1 MSMTTGDS
9 IKMEKPEWLSQMEAV
24 LEVLNEGVIV
34 VNERQH
40 ILFANTRF
48 LEMTGISEKELTRFD
63 PSQFYSSQE
72 WDFLRQ
78 QTAVAFRAG
87 RNRYNFVLPGK
98 GGGRLP
104 VIVSSRTIQDSGAK
118 FRIATFTDISEQV
131 CVEEELR
138 TANAKLQARQTEIE
152 EDLRLA
158 ARVQRSLAPKSLA
171 WDNMSVDAFYQ
182 PVHSIG
188 GDFALVNSLDQG
200 HVSLLVCD
208 VSGHG
213 IGSALVAN
221 RIYSETTAHLRSGMP
236 FLEMFRELNRFL
248 IEDIASSGMFVTL
261 AAARIHAQRRTMVFA
276 GAGHP
281 PAMLARA
288 GQNPQLLESQSMILG
303 ALPDAV
309 DATTNLEVQLEPD
322 DRIVLY
328 TDGISEVFNSRGEML
343 GVEGVQEIVRQTSSL
358 PAREMKQGILDGVA
372 AWREGPPTDDVSV
385 MLVHVR

>member
-1 MSMTTGDS
+1 MPVTAGDS

-34 VNERQH
+34 ANERLQ

-48 LEMTGISEKELTRFD
+48 LEMTGIPREELISFD
-63 PSQFYSSQE
+63 SSQFYSSQE
-72 WDFLRQ
+72 WDFLSRQ
-78 QTAVAFRAG
+78 TDASFRTG
-87 RNRYNFVLPGK
+87 RNRYNFVLPRN

-104 VIVSSRTIQDSGAK
+104 VIVSSRTIQNSGAK

-131 CVEEELR
+131 QAKEELR
-138 TANAKLQARQTEIE
+138 AANAKLQTRQMEIE

-158 ARVQRSLAPKSLA
+158 ARVQRSLAPKSLT
-171 WDNMSVDAFYQ
+171 WDSMSVDAFYH
-182 PVHSIG
+182 PVHSVG
-188 GDFALVNSLDQG
+188 GDFVLVNSIDHE
-200 HVSLLVCD
+200 HVSLMVCD

-221 RIYSETTAHLRSGMP
+221 RIYSETAAHMRNGMP
-236 FLEMFRELNRFL
+236 FLDMFGELNRFL
-248 IEDIASSGMFVTL
+248 IEDIAGSGMFITA
-261 AAARIHAQRRTMVFA
+261 AAARIDARRRCMVFA

-281 PAMLARA
+281 PAMLARP

-309 DATTNLEVQLEPD
+309 DGTTNQEVHLQPD

-328 TDGISEVFNSRGEML
+328 TDGITEVFNSRGEML
-343 GVEGVQEIVRQTSSL
+343 GIEGVQEIVRKTSSL
-358 PAREMKQGILDGVA
+358 PAHEMKQSILDGVA
-372 AWREGPPTDDVSV
+372 AWREGPPTDDVSL